1 MIFSD
6 LVVDA
11 RTAPETYARE
21 GVVCFR
27 QLLPREEIDLIRKT
41 FTDEV
46 ESVSAS
52 GSGSGS
58 ALAHNDHVPADDV
71 LARYPRFVHPHRH
84 PETDAGRVARRYL
97 VDQRLVRVAESLIGD
112 AYGAQTMFYFKPPGA
127 RGQAMHQDN
136 WFLKAHPETCLAA
149 WVCID
154 DADEEN
160 GGLMFVPG
168 SHRNDVLCHGDSD
181 PSISFSKN
189 TVPIPEGLAR
199 VQSELQAGDVVF
211 FHGSMVHG
219 SMPNRSNDR
228 FRRSLILHYVPRASS
243 QVAEWYLPLIDP
255 RDAGETR
262 IAAAPLGGPCGE
274 AWTADEGAYAAAA
287 AAAA

>member
-1 MIFSD
+1 
-6 LVVDA
+6 
-11 RTAPETYARE
+11 
-21 GVVCFR
+21 
-27 QLLPREEIDLIRKT
+27 
-41 FTDEV
+41 
-46 ESVSAS
+46 
-52 GSGSGS
+52 
-58 ALAHNDHVPADDV
+58 
-71 LARYPRFVHPHRH
+71 
-84 PETDAGRVARRYL
+84 
-97 VDQRLVRVAESLIGD
+97 
-112 AYGAQTMFYFKPPGA
+112 
-127 RGQAMHQDN
+127 
-136 WFLKAHPETCLAA
+136 
-149 WVCID
+149 VCID

-199 VQSELQAGDVVF
+199 VQSELKAGDVVF

-219 SMPNRSNDR
+219 SMPNRSTDR

-274 AWTADEGAYAAAA
+274 AWTADEGAYTAAAA